1 MTDSLWPIHPL
12 GSTQEDVYG
21 GETSNIVPYH
31 RMYGKAYC
39 LPSIALY
46 SPGEISELSTAS
58 EAMDAIF
65 RKTMRFVQRYMPDS
79 YLIRQLDIP
88 PSLLPLIREEIPLGG
103 ITRQDWI
110 LGSQGMKMIEN
121 NADTPTGI
129 PESAYLEGQ
138 ILKRHTS
145 WKGPSVNLQELLG
158 EELAAFAEFYKA
170 RGLEQSVTFSCYDW
184 HPEDRFNTLYL
195 MEQLRRMNVP
205 AHYAPLE
212 ELDIIPGKG
221 LYHNGRQIDIWYR
234 LYPLEYLTQDR
245 DETSGLNV
253 GEALLELAS
262 AGKIG
267 LINPPQN
274 FILQSKGFLATLW
287 SLYERNHQT
296 ADYCGLTLF
305 EPEELEIISTYCLP
319 TYFSPEPFKLQNLPY
334 VSKSYWGREGKGTS
348 LHGSQEKDANAPSS
362 TDSNPDSEEDADILA
377 YYSNQPKIYQQYWT
391 MPSAE
396 VETEEGVYSG
406 RLLTGA
412 FVVGSR
418 FGGVLSR
425 IGGKVTGD
433 GAYYLPAAI
442 FAPED

>member
-1 MTDSLWPIHPL
+1 MIDSLWPIYPL
-12 GSTQEDVYG
+12 GRPQEDVYG
-21 GETSNIVPYH
+21 GETSNVVPYH

-46 SPGEISELSTAS
+46 RPEEISELSAAS
-58 EAMDAIF
+58 EAMDSIF

-79 YLIRQLDIP
+79 YLIQQLDIP
-88 PSLLPLIREEIPLGG
+88 PSLLPLVREEIPLGG

-110 LGSQGMKMIEN
+110 VGPQGMKIIEN

-129 PESAYLEGQ
+129 PESAYLEGEV
-138 ILKRHTS
+138 LKRHTS
-145 WKGPSVNLQELLG
+145 WKGPSVNLQSLLV
-158 EELAAFAEFYKA
+158 EELAGLAKFYKD
-170 RGLEQSVTFSCYDW
+170 RGLEQAVTFSCYDW
-184 HPEDRFNTLYL
+184 HDEDRFNTFYL
-195 MEQLRRMNVP
+195 MKQLSKMNVP
-205 AHYAPLE
+205 VHYAPLE

-245 DETSGLNV
+245 DETSGVNV
-253 GEALLELAS
+253 GEALLELAA

-274 FILQSKGFLATLW
+274 FIIQSKGFLATLW

-296 ADYCGLTLF
+296 AEYCGFTLF
-305 EPEELEIISTYCLP
+305 EPEELEWIAAYCLP
-319 TYFSPEPFKLQNLPY
+319 TYFSPEPFKQQNIPY
-334 VSKSYWGREGKGTS
+334 VAKSYWGREGKGTS
-348 LHGSQEKDANAPSS
+348 LYGDQVNDTNTHPQANR
-362 TDSNPDSEEDADILA
+362 NPDSEEDEDIIA
-377 YYSNQPKIYQQYWT
+377 YYDNQPKIYQQYWT
-391 MPSAE
+391 MPTAQ
-396 VETEEGVYSG
+396 VETEEGVYNG
-406 RLLTGA
+406 HLLTGA

-425 IGGKVTGD
+425 VGGKVTGD

-442 FAPED
+442 FESEA